1 MLLNSRFLPSFLLPF
16 FLLCCFFLHIIFR
29 LVSFRTAPP
38 CTVSGW
44 WRTGLPFNTQTPT
57 ASPTGAHAVCS
68 PSPERP
74 GPPAV
79 SDPAAA
85 PAVLGETQTAI
96 PATTTAHQQGRH
108 NTFKGSLPHMAST
121 PALANTLMVSCV
133 VTYVVSDSITYW
145 PSSLSL
151 FFMILRNTSTRMGA
165 CITAVR
171 INTSLASSGKRYDS
185 DFAVILFKA
194 VIVAVHPHLDLCQFC
209 SRELKKLS
217 GNTGKITVVYTF
229 GVNRRRSS
237 NTNLREKSERFQT

>member
-1 MLLNSRFLPSFLLPF
+1 
-16 FLLCCFFLHIIFR
+16 
-29 LVSFRTAPP
+29 
-38 CTVSGW
+38 
-44 WRTGLPFNTQTPT
+44 
-57 ASPTGAHAVCS
+57 
-68 PSPERP
+68 
-74 GPPAV
+74 
-79 SDPAAA
+79 
-85 PAVLGETQTAI
+85 
-96 PATTTAHQQGRH
+96 
-108 NTFKGSLPHMAST
+108 
-121 PALANTLMVSCV
+121 
-133 VTYVVSDSITYW
+133 
-145 PSSLSL
+145 
-151 FFMILRNTSTRMGA
+151 MILRNTSTRMGA